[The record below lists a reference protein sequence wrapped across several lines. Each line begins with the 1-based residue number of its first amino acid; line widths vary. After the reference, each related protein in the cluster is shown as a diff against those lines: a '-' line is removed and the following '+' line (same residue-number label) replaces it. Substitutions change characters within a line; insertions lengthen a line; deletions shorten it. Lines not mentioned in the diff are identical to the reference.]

1 MVWKYNSLQ
10 AAGLLDAG
18 LLQGGAA
25 PPPPSATVVAVSR
38 DDETMCTKTTS
49 YSFPATMHLNVKMF
63 GEAAVLVRYSG
74 EPVLV
79 DDSGVTVE
87 PLQQGA
93 TYYVLV
99 IKPQFAHINS
109 YNMCRANK

>member
-1 MVWKYNSLQ
+1 LQ